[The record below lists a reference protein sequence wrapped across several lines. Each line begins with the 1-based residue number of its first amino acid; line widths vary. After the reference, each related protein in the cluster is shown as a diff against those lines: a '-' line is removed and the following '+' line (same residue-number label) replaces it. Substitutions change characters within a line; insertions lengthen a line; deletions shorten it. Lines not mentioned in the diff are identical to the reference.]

1 MSSINFPFLA
11 NIKTISPRPNLFVIG
26 EHAHSRYL
34 SDNAYQRTR
43 WRSEGTV
50 YRSEH
55 RTEHRTHRPLLQ
67 DRIAKSHSRPYVSH
81 DNPYSEAQFKPLNCQ
96 PGFPSRFGS
105 LADARAHYAGFF
117 TWYNQQ
123 HRHSCIGMT
132 TPESVHTAVPPR
144 SASCARQRWKH
155 LQTHAKPL

>member
-1 MSSINFPFLA
+1 L
-11 NIKTISPRPNLFVIG
+11 
-26 EHAHSRYL
+26 L
-34 SDNAYQRTR
+34 SASTRTR
-43 WRSEGTV
+43 ATSATTHTNELAGAAKELSIV
-50 YRSEH
+50 PN
-55 RTEHRTHRPLLQ
+55 TEHRTHRPLLQ

-81 DNPYSEAQFKPLNCQ
+81 DNPYSEAQFKTLNFQ

-144 SASCARQRWKH
+144 SASSARQRWKH